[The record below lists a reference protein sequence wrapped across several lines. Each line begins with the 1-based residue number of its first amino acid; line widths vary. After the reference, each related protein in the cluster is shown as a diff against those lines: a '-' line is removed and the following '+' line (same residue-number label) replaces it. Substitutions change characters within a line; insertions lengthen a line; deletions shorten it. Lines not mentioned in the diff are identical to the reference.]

1 MIAGPTGTSF
11 ITAFCEAGKIK
22 RKNKR
27 LHHRPLFQCVA
38 LSKIITFE
46 PEVILNI
53 NGNGLCNTCMENYKR
68 TMHVSYVMQPNAFER
83 LAVST
88 CKSSGT
94 HNTHRDRCPKIAH
107 SPRVGSVKNI
117 ITSSRRADLQSRVSE
132 IDLQSHSKKFATV
145 LSL

>member
-1 MIAGPTGTSF
+1 MH
-11 ITAFCEAGKIK
+11 C
-22 RKNKR
+22 
-27 LHHRPLFQCVA
+27 LHTCPLYNA
-38 LSKIITFE
+38 LLSQYSDNFE

-132 IDLQSHSKKFATV
+132 IDLQSHSKNYATV